1 MIRHLTAAAAAVAL
15 SALAAQAQTAPTPRS
30 NNLGNQN
37 QNAHGSPG
45 AAGANGPVTT
55 QTIPSSD
62 PFVVR
67 QGPDQFLGVSIV
79 QQPVYMPDGR
89 GIGEIDDLLIDRGG
103 RIAAVVIDV
112 GGFLGVTGRRIAVP
126 MDALEFQKPTTPGVE
141 PTSLKVVF
149 RTDRVALEKAPAFES
164 AVGRGLGRTQGS
176 R

>member
-1 MIRHLTAAAAAVAL
+1 MIRKSFYAAAAVAL
-15 SALAAQAQTAPTPRS
+15 STLVVQAQTMPTPRS

-37 QNAHGSPG
+37 QNAHGSP
-45 AAGANGPVTT
+45 AAPSENGPVTT
-55 QTIPSSD
+55 QSIPGND
-62 PFVVR
+62 AFVVR

-79 QQPVYMPDGR
+79 QQPVYMTDGR
-89 GIGEIDDLLIDRGG
+89 GIGEIDDLLIDRSG

-126 MDALEFQKPTTPGVE
+126 MGALEFQKPTTPGAE

-149 RTDRVALEKAPAFES
+149 RTDKAALEKAPAFES
-164 AVGRGLGRTQGS
+164 AVGRSQGRTQGS